1 MQKHKT
7 KYYILFVISAAMIFS
22 LVPMDLN
29 FSNNP
34 SFGVVIIDKP
44 ITSSREIVSQ
54 LNNFNNDDD
63 IDAIIV
69 RLNTPGGVVAPSQEI
84 YEKVKSISES
94 NSKPIIASMGS
105 IATSGGY
112 YIAMGADT
120 IIANKGTL
128 TGSIGVIMNY
138 PILNDLLDDYG
149 VDYKTI
155 KSGPYKDSG
164 SAFRHS
170 TISDSLYFQEV
181 VDNMYEQFT
190 SALKYERGLSDAT
203 IQSAANGKVYTGLQ
217 AKQINLIDVLGTFE
231 DSINL
236 LLSTTGNI
244 GKTAR
249 IVEDNEE
256 PFSLFNEF
264 FNKTNQAISF
274 NKMLLFPLPEF
285 KLYY

>member
-1 MQKHKT
+1 MIT
-7 KYYILFVISAAMIFS
+7 RAFILSII
-22 LVPMDLN
+22 L
-29 FSNNP
+29 
-34 SFGVVIIDKP
+34 SFFFIVNSYSDEKSP
-44 ITSSREIVSQ
+44 LRIT
-54 LNNFNNDDD
+54 
-63 IDAIIV
+63 
-69 RLNTPGGVVAPSQEI
+69 I
-84 YEKVKSISES
+84 Y
-94 NSKPIIASMGS
+94 P
-105 IATSGGY
+105 
-112 YIAMGADT
+112 T
-120 IIANKGTL
+120 IINKNV
-128 TGSIGVIMNY
+128 TGSSTTVI
-138 PILNDLLDDYG
+138 
-149 VDYKTI
+149 DYKTI

-249 IVEDNEE
+249 IVENNEE